1 MWIALFGYLDRRR
14 PGDGDLLIET
24 DGNRTGDGNVRAG
37 PRASVVV
44 HSSYASAAQRKGRAG
59 WW

>member
-1 MWIALFGYLDRRR
+1 VWMLFSAISIAGG

-24 DGNRTGDGNVRAG
+24 DGNRTGDGKVRAG
-37 PRASVVV
+37 PRASVVF